1 MADRNLGDL
10 VRRRLFE
17 LGLTAEEA
25 SRRSRGAVPR
35 ETIRGLAR
43 GQLSVRIGDGLALA
57 LARALGVPA
66 HRVRRAAGLPP
77 VPDARESITTRPHL
91 RVVRDGEHPPPPRP
105 RLAPPGP
112 ERSKTG
118 PQD

>member
-66 HRVRRAAGLPP
+66 HRVRRAAGLPVVEP
-77 VPDARESITTRPHL
+77 VLERTRPHL
-91 RVVRDGEHPPPPRP
+91 RLIRTDKR
-105 RLAPPGP
+105 A
-112 ERSKTG
+112 
-118 PQD
+118 